1 MKRTRAAFTLRWLLP
16 LAQLLVC
23 LVVVLPVR
31 WFLFFEAYRSTRPLR
46 SADGSIQLNQ
56 ADLDAIERASDLR
69 DRLMKVPMVL
79 DFPALLVEAPYTLT
93 VYARTGHPVGG
104 TMLETWRALGWPL
117 VGIPFW
123 WCIGRAIEALRAARR
138 LIVLPRITLVET
150 IFGILAACI
159 GVASLVGILTS
170 LPDDRH
176 FDFLMFVG
184 GGLLWG
190 ILGATTVTARVLQ
203 WRMLRRAAAVGQVA

>member
-16 LAQLLVC
+16 LAQLLVW
-23 LVVVLPVR
+23 LVVVSPVR
-31 WFLFFEAYRSTRPLR
+31 WFIFFEVYRSTRPLR
-46 SADGSIQLNQ
+46 SADGRIQLNQ

-79 DFPALLVEAPYTLT
+79 NFPALLVEAPYTLT
-93 VYARTGHPVGG
+93 VYTRTGHPIGG
-104 TMLETWRALGWPL
+104 TLLETWRAIGWPL

-123 WCIGRAIEALRAARR
+123 WCVGRPMEALRAARR
-138 LIVLPRITLVET
+138 SIVLPRITLAET
-150 IFGILAACI
+150 IFGIMAACI

-176 FDFLMFVG
+176 FDFLMFVC

-190 ILGATTVTARVLQ
+190 ILGAVTMTARVLQ
-203 WRMLRRAAAVGQVA
+203 WRMLRRAAAVGQLA